1 MGGWRS
7 ERWGRGGMHYSVPH
21 THRLLFSVFFLLFL
35 TFHLEYQSRHTAV
48 LVVRILKY
56 FNIDCGITLTI
67 TLPITLSPRH
77 FCLLLALSP

>member
-1 MGGWRS
+1 MG
-7 ERWGRGGMHYSVPH
+7 EGGDALFCPPHSQTAFLSFLPTLSDFSHGVPEQVYSCID
-21 THRLLFSVFFLLFL
+21 
-35 TFHLEYQSRHTAV
+35 
-48 LVVRILKY
+48 RILKY